1 MWCQGSLSFYG
12 VYDGHGGVDAAK
24 YASVQLHSVL
34 SRKLQTQQPK
44 EALHAA
50 FLETDRM
57 FVDRAKHEVKTTV
70 LCISSLSTSWQ

>member
-1 MWCQGSLSFYG
+1 MSFYG

-34 SRKLQTQQPK
+34 SHKLQTQQPK
-44 EALHAA
+44 EALHAT

-57 FVDRAKHEVKTTV
+57 FVDRAKREVKTNV
-70 LCISSLSTSWQ
+70 LFISSLPTT